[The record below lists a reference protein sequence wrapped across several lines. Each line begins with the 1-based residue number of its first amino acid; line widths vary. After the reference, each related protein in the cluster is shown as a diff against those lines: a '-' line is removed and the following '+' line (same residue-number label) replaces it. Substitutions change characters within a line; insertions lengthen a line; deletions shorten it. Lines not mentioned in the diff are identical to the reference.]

1 MLMTGGDPS
10 DKQDIWAWGPESDL
24 LSENRSEPALL
35 TDQQAEV
42 ELPKPPL
49 EDDPRPMA
57 QITGLRRSSHTSLPT
72 AAIPRFGVHTDQEEE
87 LAKVGLPRATGLN
100 FSTCTRGSR
109 DKCGATVTH
118 RSLKTPT
125 NGDLMCSKWLR

>member
-1 MLMTGGDPS
+1 MTGGDPS
-10 DKQDIWAWGPESDL
+10 DINRISGL
-24 LSENRSEPALL
+24 GVLSQTCSVNHLPPA
-35 TDQQAEV
+35 DQQAEV

-72 AAIPRFGVHTDQEEE
+72 AAIPRFGVQTDQEEE
-87 LAKVGLPRATGLN
+87 LAKVGLPRATGLS
-100 FSTCTRGSR
+100 FPTCTRGSR
-109 DKCGATVTH
+109 DKCSTTVTH

-125 NGDLMCSKWLR
+125 NGDLMCSKWLS